1 MRIWRTKVLQ
11 WFQISSAITAQ
22 KTGLFMSM
30 KISIAMAT
38 YNGEDYLSEQLNS
51 FATQKR
57 LPDELVVCD
66 DGSTDRSIEILN
78 SFAKTVSFNVR
89 VIQNSRNIG
98 HERNFGKA
106 IDLCSGDIVLLSDQD
121 DCWGIDKISAVEM
134 MFDENPDVLLVV
146 NDVSITDEK
155 LKPTGRTVLEQTRAA
170 GVLGANAKSLTLGC
184 ATAFR
189 SSLRQLISPIPSLD
203 YGHDSWI
210 HDFAEVIGGRRVL
223 PRTLQLYRRHD
234 QNVSN
239 WAFNGGARASPLT
252 VMRPSAGKD
261 LSKEYSKRVRALSL
275 MGERVRLLGPE
286 RFATLVVGRNY
297 AAVLE
302 DLSSAIAAVERR
314 KAMFVLGAV
323 ARKALALQMLVGGQ
337 YQYFLG
343 WRSFVKDLI
352 R

>member
-1 MRIWRTKVLQ
+1 MTMTTKL
-11 WFQISSAITAQ
+11 
-22 KTGLFMSM
+22 
-30 KISIAMAT
+30 SIAMAT
-38 YNGEDYLSEQLNS
+38 YNGEEYLPEQLSS
-51 FATQKR
+51 FIKQER

-66 DGSTDRSIEILN
+66 DGSTDRSIELLA
-78 SFAKTVSFNVR
+78 SFAETAPFAVR
-89 VIQNSRNIG
+89 VVQNPHNIG
-98 HERNFGKA
+98 HEKNFGKA
-106 IDLCSGDIVLLSDQD
+106 IDLCSGDIIFLADQD
-121 DCWGIDKISAVEM
+121 DFWHRAKFSAVEK
-134 MFDENPDVLLVV
+134 MFADDPDALLVV
-146 NDVSITDEK
+146 NDASITDGK
-155 LKPTGRTVLEQTRAA
+155 LQPTGRTVLEQTRAA

-189 SSLRQLISPIPSLD
+189 SSLRELISPIPSLD

-210 HDFAEVIGGRRVL
+210 HDFTEVIGGRRVL
-223 PRTLQLYRRHD
+223 PRSLQLYRRHD

-261 LSKEYSKRVRALSL
+261 LSNEYSKRVRALSL
-275 MGERVRLLGPE
+275 MRERVQALGPE
-286 RFATLVVGRNY
+286 RFATLVAGRTY

-302 DLSSAIAAVERR
+302 DITSAIAAVERR
-314 KAMFVLGAV
+314 KAVFGHGAV
-323 ARKALALQMLVGGQ
+323 ARKILALRMLAGGQ